1 MIGGYRIQTE
11 ETTMFKKFAVASA
24 LVIFMAGTAFANQ
37 CPKLMQEVDAAL
49 QTTTLSEADKAKVT
63 ELRAKGEAE
72 HAAGNHAESEAAL
85 NEAKS
90 MLGI

>member
-1 MIGGYRIQTE
+1 
-11 ETTMFKKFAVASA
+11 MFKKFAVASA
-24 LVIFMAGTAFANQ
+24 LVIFMAGTAFASQ

-49 QTTTLSEADKAKVT
+49 PTATLSDEDKAKVT

-85 NEAKS
+85 NEAKTL
-90 MLGI
+90 LGI